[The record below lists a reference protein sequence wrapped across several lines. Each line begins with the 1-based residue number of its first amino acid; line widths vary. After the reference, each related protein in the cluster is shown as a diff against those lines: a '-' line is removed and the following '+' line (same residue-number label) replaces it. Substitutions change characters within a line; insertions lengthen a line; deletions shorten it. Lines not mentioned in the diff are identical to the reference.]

1 LQQLKQDMAVGTDG
15 MLVNEIKFFNSSSI
29 LKKFLIFNLIIF
41 LVLGIFTY
49 LYLSAIKPSLVKNRS
64 DEHERII
71 NNTTDH
77 IKRLNIK
84 FTKENATEFLLSTR
98 FLFQNLDRVQL
109 YDLNSNLLADT
120 DTLDL
125 AQDIFV
131 RSKNIQETSIDKSD
145 ENINIKE
152 SSKTTQSTTFNT
164 ESYVREYSE
173 QENINNK
180 LVINELISNNFYV
193 MTINAVRVDGKN
205 KGYIIVSEIA
215 NDILVAVDE
224 RKNFIL
230 RTVLSVALVILIFSV
245 FLNKYILKPIRSL
258 VLYTQAIK
266 EKDVKIDKHEKYL
279 LRKDEV
285 GQLSRSLNEMTED
298 LYKRINAAETFSSD
312 LAHEIRNPL
321 TSLKG
326 ASEVLENTL
335 DNEKRK
341 KLIKVISHDVE
352 RIERLI
358 TDYSQM
364 LKDEASLSRAK
375 MIKIDLS
382 NVVDSVVE
390 DFNSNLLNS
399 NKNIKININN
409 SNLNSSKLNIL
420 GVESKLEQVV
430 ANLLDNAVS
439 FSPPNSKISVAC
451 DIKKKDAQLVIKD
464 EGPGFSKKNIGKVF
478 NRFYSNRPE
487 KFGEHSGLGLNI
499 VKNIVELHGGSIIVS
514 NQTSNKKGARIEVL
528 LPIYK

>member
-1 LQQLKQDMAVGTDG
+1 MKS
-15 MLVNEIKFFNSSSI
+15 NFFGFSSI
-29 LKKFLIFNLIIF
+29 LKKFLVFNLIVF
-41 LVLGIFTY
+41 LVLGAFTY
-49 LYLSAIKPSLVKNRS
+49 LYLNAIKPNLIKNRS
-64 DEHERII
+64 NQHLKII
-71 NNTTDH
+71 DNTSDH
-77 IKRLNIK
+77 INRLNIQ
-84 FTKENATEFLLSTR
+84 FTKASATKFLLDAR

-125 AQDIFV
+125 VQDIFV
-131 RSKNIQETSIDKSD
+131 ISQDVQETSIDKSD
-145 ENINIKE
+145 ENINVSE
-152 SSKTTQSTTFNT
+152 SPKTKQTTTFNT
-164 ESYVREYSE
+164 SSYVKAYAA
-173 QENINNK
+173 QKNFNNK
-180 LVINELISNNFYV
+180 LVISEAINNNFYV
-193 MTINAVRVDGKN
+193 ITINSVKLDGKS

-230 RTVLSVALVILIFSV
+230 RTVFSVALVILIFSV
-245 FLNKYILKPIRSL
+245 FLNKYILKPIKSL
-258 VLYTQAIK
+258 VLYTKAIK
-266 EKDVKIDKHEKYL
+266 EKDVKIDKHEKYF

-298 LYKRINAAETFSSD
+298 LYKRIDIAETFSSD

-321 TSLKG
+321 TSLKS

-375 MIKIDLS
+375 MVKINLS
-382 NVVDSVVE
+382 NVIDSVVE
-390 DFNSNLLNS
+390 DFNNDLLNS
-399 NKNIKININN
+399 NKNIKINVNN
-409 SNLNSSKLNIL
+409 SNLNGSKLNVL
-420 GVESKLEQVV
+420 GVESKLEQIV

-439 FSPPNSKISVAC
+439 FSPPNSKISVTC
-451 DIKKKDAQLVIKD
+451 NIKQKNTQLIIID
-464 EGPGFSKKNIGKVF
+464 EGPGFNEKNIDKVF

-499 VKNIVELHGGSIIVS
+499 VKNIIELHGGSIIAS
-514 NQTSNKKGARIEVL
+514 NQFGGKKGAKIEVL
-528 LPIYK
+528 LPVYK

>member
-1 LQQLKQDMAVGTDG
+1 MKSH
-15 MLVNEIKFFNSSSI
+15 FFSSSSI
-29 LKKFLIFNLIIF
+29 LKKFLVFNLIIF
-41 LVLGIFTY
+41 LFLGAFTY
-49 LYLSAIKPSLVKNRS
+49 LYLNAIKPNLIKNRS
-64 DEHERII
+64 NKHSKII
-71 NNTTDH
+71 NNTSDH
-77 IKRLNIK
+77 INRLNIE
-84 FTKENATEFLLSTR
+84 FTKESATKFLLDAR

-131 RSKNIQETSIDKSD
+131 ISQDIQETSIDKSD
-145 ENINIKE
+145 ENINIIK
-152 SSKTTQSTTFNT
+152 STKATQAATFNT
-164 ESYVREYSE
+164 ESYVKEYTKQKNISE
-173 QENINNK
+173 K
-180 LVINELISNNFYV
+180 LVISEAINNNFYV
-193 MTINAVRVDGKN
+193 MTINSVKSGGQYQ
-205 KGYIIVSEIA
+205 GYIVVSEIA
-215 NDILVAVDE
+215 NDILIAVDE

-230 RTVLSVALVILIFSV
+230 RTVFSIALVILIFSV

-258 VLYTQAIK
+258 VLYTKAIK

-298 LYKRINAAETFSSD
+298 LYKRIDIAETFSSD

-326 ASEVLENTL
+326 ASEVLENTS
-335 DNEKRK
+335 DSEKRK
-341 KLIKVISHDVE
+341 KLIKIISHDVE

-375 MIKIDLS
+375 MIKINLL

-390 DFNSNLLNS
+390 DFNSNLSNS
-399 NKNIKININN
+399 NNNIKININK
-409 SNLNSSKLNIL
+409 SNLNGSKLNVL
-420 GVESKLEQVV
+420 GVESKLEQII

-439 FSPPNSKISVAC
+439 FSPSNSKISVIC
-451 DIKKKDAQLVIKD
+451 NIKKRDAQMIIED
-464 EGPGFSKKNIGKVF
+464 EGPGFDEKNIDKVF

-499 VKNIVELHGGSIIVS
+499 VKNIIELHGGSILVS
-514 NQTSNKKGARIEVL
+514 NQIGNKKGARIEVL
-528 LPIYK
+528 LPIYQ

>member
-1 LQQLKQDMAVGTDG
+1 MRS
-15 MLVNEIKFFNSSSI
+15 KFFGSSSI
-29 LKKFLIFNLIIF
+29 LKKFLVFNLIIF

-49 LYLSAIKPSLVKNRS
+49 LYLDAIKPNLVKNRANQ
-64 DEHERII
+64 HTKII
-71 NNTTDH
+71 NNTSEH
-77 IKRLNIK
+77 INRLKVK
-84 FTKENATEFLLSTR
+84 FTKESATEFFLSTR

-131 RSKNIQETSIDKSD
+131 ASQDVKETPIDKTD
-145 ENINIKE
+145 ENIDINEDSETTQAVTFNNENYVKEYKKQKNIKD
-152 SSKTTQSTTFNT
+152 
-164 ESYVREYSE
+164 
-173 QENINNK
+173 K
-180 LVINELISNNFYV
+180 LVISKTINNNFYV
-193 MTINAVRVDGKN
+193 ITINSVEADEKN

-230 RTVLSVALVILIFSV
+230 RTVFSVAIVIIIFSV
-245 FLNKYILKPIRSL
+245 FLNKYILKPIRAL
-258 VLYTQAIK
+258 VLYTKAIK
-266 EKDVKIDKHEKYL
+266 EKDEKIDKHEKYL

-285 GQLSRSLNEMTED
+285 GQLSRSLNEMTAD
-298 LYKRINAAETFSSD
+298 LYKRIDIAETFSSD

-326 ASEVLENTL
+326 ASEVLENTS
-335 DNEKRK
+335 DSEKRK

-375 MIKIDLS
+375 MIKINLS
-382 NVVDSVVE
+382 NVVNSVVE
-390 DFNSNLLNS
+390 DFNSDLLNS

-409 SNLNSSKLNIL
+409 SNLNGSKLYVL
-420 GVESKLEQVV
+420 GAEGKLEQIV
-430 ANLLDNAVS
+430 ANLLDNAIS
-439 FSPPNSKISVAC
+439 FSPPNSKVLVTC
-451 DIKKKDAQLVIKD
+451 NIKKQDAQLIIED
-464 EGPGFSKKNIGKVF
+464 EGPGFNETSINKVF

-499 VKNIVELHGGSIIVS
+499 VKNIVELHGGSIVAS
-514 NQTSNKKGARIEVL
+514 NQNGYKKGARIEVL
-528 LPIYK
+528 LPMYK

>member
-1 LQQLKQDMAVGTDG
+1 MQS
-15 MLVNEIKFFNSSSI
+15 NFFKSSSI
-29 LKKFLIFNLIIF
+29 LRKFLVFNLIVF
-41 LVLGIFTY
+41 LFLGIFTF
-49 LYLSAIKPSLVKNRS
+49 LYLKAIEPNLVQNRS
-64 DEHERII
+64 DQHII
-71 NNTTDH
+71 IIDNTSDH
-77 IKRLNIK
+77 INRLNIE
-84 FTKENATEFLLSTR
+84 FTKEGVTQFLLSTR

-125 AQDIFV
+125 AQDI
-131 RSKNIQETSIDKSD
+131 STPSTSIQESSIDKTVEISD
-145 ENINIKE
+145 ANEKLISNKA
-152 SSKTTQSTTFNT
+152 KTFNT
-164 ESYVREYSE
+164 ENYVIEYSK
-173 QENINNK
+173 QKNVDKKK
-180 LVINELISNNFYV
+180 LVIGETINNNFYV
-193 MTINAVRVDGKN
+193 MTINSLKLNDKN
-205 KGYIIVSEIA
+205 RGYIVVSEIA
-215 NDILVAVDE
+215 NDILVAVEE

-230 RTVLSVALVILIFSV
+230 RSVFLVTIVILIFSV

-258 VLYTQAIK
+258 VLYTKAIK
-266 EKDVKIDKHEKYL
+266 EKDVKIGKHEKYF

-298 LYKRINAAETFSSD
+298 LYKRINIAETFSSD

-326 ASEVLENTL
+326 AAEVLENTL
-335 DNEKRK
+335 DNERRK

-358 TDYSQM
+358 TDYSQI

-375 MIKIDLS
+375 MKKIDLS
-382 NVVDSVVE
+382 HVISSVVE
-390 DFNSNLLNS
+390 DFNSDLLNL

-409 SNLNSSKLNIL
+409 SKLNGSKLNVL
-420 GVESKLEQVV
+420 GVESKLEQIV

-439 FSPPNSKISVAC
+439 FSPINGKISINC
-451 DIKKKDAQLVIKD
+451 NLKRENAQLIIED
-464 EGPGFSKKNIGKVF
+464 EGPGFNEKNIDKVF

-499 VKNIVELHGGSIIVS
+499 VKNIIELHGGSIIAS
-514 NQTSNKKGARIEVL
+514 NQSGNKKGARIEVL

>member
-1 LQQLKQDMAVGTDG
+1 MKS
-15 MLVNEIKFFNSSSI
+15 NFFSSSSI
-29 LKKFLIFNLIIF
+29 LRKFLVFNFIIF
-41 LVLGIFTY
+41 LVLGVFTY
-49 LYLSAIKPSLVKNRS
+49 LYLNAIKPNLIKNRS
-64 DEHERII
+64 NQHSIII
-71 NNTTDH
+71 NNTSDH
-77 IKRLNIK
+77 INRLNIQ
-84 FTKENATEFLLSTR
+84 FTKESATKFLLDAR

-125 AQDIFV
+125 VQDIFIINENV
-131 RSKNIQETSIDKSD
+131 QETSIDKFD
-145 ENINIKE
+145 ENTNIDE
-152 SSKTTQSTTFNT
+152 NTKTTHSTTFNT
-164 ESYVREYSE
+164 ENYIKDYAR
-173 QENINNK
+173 QKKTNDK
-180 LVINELISNNFYV
+180 LVISESINNNFYV
-193 MTINAVRVDGKN
+193 MTINSVKTTEENR
-205 KGYIIVSEIA
+205 GYIIVSEIA

-230 RTVLSVALVILIFSV
+230 RTVFSVAIVILIFSV

-258 VLYTQAIK
+258 VLYTKAIR

-285 GQLSRSLNEMTED
+285 GQLSRSLNAMTED
-298 LYKRINAAETFSSD
+298 LYKRIDIAETFSSD

-326 ASEVLENTL
+326 ASEVLENTS

-375 MIKIDLS
+375 MVKIDLS
-382 NVVDSVVE
+382 SVVNSVVE

-399 NKNIKININN
+399 KKNITININN
-409 SNLNSSKLNIL
+409 SNLNGSQLNVL
-420 GVESKLEQVV
+420 GAEGKLEQII

-439 FSPPNSKISVAC
+439 FSPANGKISIIC
-451 DIKKKDAQLVIKD
+451 NTKKKDAQLIIED
-464 EGPGFSKKNIGKVF
+464 EGPGFNETNIHKVF

-499 VKNIVELHGGSIIVS
+499 VKNIVELHGGSIIAS
-514 NQTSNKKGARIEVL
+514 NNQKNKKGARIEVL

>member
-1 LQQLKQDMAVGTDG
+1 MKT
-15 MLVNEIKFFNSSSI
+15 NFFSSSSI
-29 LKKFLIFNLIIF
+29 LKKFLVFNLIVF
-41 LVLGIFTY
+41 LFLGIFTY
-49 LYLSAIKPSLVKNRS
+49 VYLKAIKPNLVKNRS
-64 DEHERII
+64 NQHSIII

-77 IKRLNIK
+77 IKRLDVDFNK
-84 FTKENATEFLLSTR
+84 ESVTKFLLNTR

-109 YDLNSNLLADT
+109 YDSNTNLLADT

-125 AQDIFV
+125 VQDVFI
-131 RSKNIQETSIDKSD
+131 RSEDIQETAIDTTTKKEKTDKDMDALEASAF
-145 ENINIKE
+145 NIGTYVEVYSKQKNLKE
-152 SSKTTQSTTFNT
+152 KFVIG
-164 ESYVREYSE
+164 EI
-173 QENINNK
+173 IN
-180 LVINELISNNFYV
+180 NNFYV
-193 MTINAVRVDGKN
+193 ITIDSVDLKD
-205 KGYIIVSEIA
+205 KDSGYIAVSEMA

-224 RKNFIL
+224 RQNFIL
-230 RTVLSVALVILIFSV
+230 RTVFSIAIVILIFSV

-258 VLYTQAIK
+258 VLYTKAIK
-266 EKDVKIDKHEKYL
+266 DKDVKIDKHEKYF

-285 GQLSRSLNEMTED
+285 GQLSRSLNDMTED
-298 LYKRINAAETFSSD
+298 LYKRINVAETFSSD

-321 TSLKG
+321 TSLKS
-326 ASEVLENTL
+326 ASEVLDNTP

-375 MIKIDLS
+375 MVKIDLS
-382 NVVDSVVE
+382 NVVNSVVE
-390 DFNSNLLNS
+390 DFNSDLLNS
-399 NKNIKININN
+399 KKNITIDINN
-409 SNLNSSKLNIL
+409 SSVNGSKLNVL
-420 GVESKLEQVV
+420 GAEGKLEQIV

-439 FSPPNSKISVAC
+439 FSPNNSKILVAC
-451 DIKKKDAQLVIKD
+451 NIKSKDAQLIIED
-464 EGPGFSKKNIGKVF
+464 EGPGFNENNIDKVF

-499 VKNIVELHGGSIIVS
+499 VKNIVELHGGSITAS
-514 NQTSNKKGARIEVL
+514 NKRGNKKGARIEVL